1 MCNNFRNFEKFK
13 SLIKIKRKKYD
24 KIALLAKAKLISIGV
39 LLSRAFID
47 SYIVNDEFIL
57 INNVSKEYG
66 DVKEEIK
73 NLKTL

>member
-1 MCNNFRNFEKFK
+1 MCNNCRNFEKFK
-13 SLIKIKRKKYD
+13 SLIKIKREKYD
-24 KIALLAKAKLISIGV
+24 KIALLAKAKLISIEV

-66 DVKEEIK
+66 DVKEGIK